1 MRTPRPNPAF
11 NTDAPWAALRAGQRV
26 AGYLVS
32 LGPVRS
38 LAAFALLLLVW
49 LLASCATSPAP
60 TKEANWLDEK
70 AFRSCL
76 GIKVPIEM
84 IRDRNVQKG
93 SISLEIDVL
102 PSGKIESVSVIS
114 GSGNAALDEY
124 LVGRL
129 NNLRCAPFA
138 SIESPEPYSVNLELN
153 IQVEK

>member
-1 MRTPRPNPAF
+1 M
-11 NTDAPWAALRAGQRV
+11 
-26 AGYLVS
+26 
-32 LGPVRS
+32 RS

-49 LLASCATSPAP
+49 LLACCATSPAP
-60 TKEANWLDEK
+60 TEEANWLDEK
-70 AFRSCL
+70 AFGSCL

-84 IRDRNVQKG
+84 IRDRRVQKS

-129 NNLRCAPFA
+129 SNLQCAPFA
-138 SIESPEPYSVNLELN
+138 SVKSAEPYAVNLELN
-153 IQVEK
+153 IQVER